1 MEPHILLAGSNNSR
15 ALYDCAVLAAG
26 GVPHSFYCPPLDVG
40 YDGLILCGGDD
51 IDPARF
57 AQENRGSVD
66 VDLARDE
73 TEFALAEA
81 YLAAGKPILGIC
93 RGHQLLNV
101 ALGGTLIQD
110 ISPELKYFHTP
121 IQDGPDKVHPVRAS
135 EGSVLYG
142 LFGSC
147 FQVNSYH
154 HQIVDRLGDGL
165 EAVQWSES
173 GIVEGMEHKS
183 LPVLCLQF
191 HPERM
196 TGQRLRPDA
205 IDGGVILNWFVAR
218 CGGGQVG
225 G

>member
-1 MEPHILLAGSNNSR
+1 MKPHILLAGSNSSR

-26 GVPHSFYCPPLDVG
+26 GIPHSSYCPPLDTG

-57 AQENRGSVD
+57 GQANCGSVD
-66 VDLARDE
+66 IDLARDAA
-73 TEFALAEA
+73 EFLLAEA

-110 ISPELKYFHTP
+110 ISPEMKFFHTP
-121 IQDGPDKVHPVRAS
+121 VTDGPDKVHPVRAL
-135 EGSVLYG
+135 EHSVLYN
-142 LFGSC
+142 LFGPC
-147 FQVNSYH
+147 FSINSYH
-154 HQIVDRLGDGL
+154 HQVVARLGDGL
-165 EAVQWSES
+165 RAVQWSES
-173 GIVEGMEHKS
+173 GIVEGMEHET

-196 TGQRLRPDA
+196 TGERLRADT
-205 IDGGVILNWFVAR
+205 IDGGMIMKWFVAR
-218 CGGGQVG
+218 CGGGTDAE
-225 G
+225 